1 MVSCRGR
8 VVGVSV
14 GGRPFSGILVPVPG
28 ANGTSSDWYCG
39 LAGRGRG
46 AGKGAAGHGTEAAT
60 RRNKKTDGPDS
71 GCSLWFVLCCCNHEK
86 KR

>member
-1 MVSCRGR
+1 MVVSWACLS
-8 VVGVSV
+8 VVDRFQEFWYRFLGPTVLVVTGTV
-14 GGRPFSGILVPVPG
+14 GWQVEVE
-28 ANGTSSDWYCG
+28 
-39 LAGRGRG
+39 

>member
-8 VVGVSV
+8 VVGVSTVDRFQELWYRSLEPTVLVVSGTV
-14 GGRPFSGILVPVPG
+14 GWQVEVEGQGRVLLDTGRKQPPEE
-28 ANGTSSDWYCG
+28 TS
-39 LAGRGRG
+39 R
-46 AGKGAAGHGTEAAT
+46 
-60 RRNKKTDGPDS
+60 TDGPDS